1 MFSGDATLKVIGK
14 MLDGCA
20 ARHKA
25 IAANLANAET
35 PGYKRLEVRFEEQL
49 AKALDS
55 SSTAELDAVQP
66 QTVSGTG
73 AARPDGNNVDFGTEL
88 GDLTKNTLVF
98 STFADLAAARV
109 RQYREAIGE

>member
-20 ARHKA
+20 VRHKA

-35 PGYKRLEVRFEEQL
+35 PGYKRVEVRFEEQL
-49 AKALDS
+49 AKALGS
-55 SSTAELDAVQP
+55 GSAAELDAVQP
-66 QTVSGTG
+66 ETVAGTG
-73 AARPDGNNVDFGTEL
+73 AVRPDGNNVDFGTEL